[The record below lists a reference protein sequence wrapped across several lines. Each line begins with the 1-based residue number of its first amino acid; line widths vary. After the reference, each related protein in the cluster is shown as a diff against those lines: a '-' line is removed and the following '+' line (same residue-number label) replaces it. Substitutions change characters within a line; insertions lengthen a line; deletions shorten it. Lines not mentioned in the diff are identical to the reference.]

1 MKTMSP
7 VARRLLL
14 PLALMSCTAL
24 AETPRPPGAVAA
36 IDVARVEPAKVT
48 RIDAGPERRR
58 ENCPSALSAA
68 LGRDIQ
74 AAQALAEKMPW
85 ADIEK
90 LFAEAEQA
98 WAEAASGCVGATR
111 DQALANQAD
120 ARRARDHAA
129 GQAGESAACE
139 QAVVTANRIMEF
151 SRQPWTE
158 KRWDEAARWLRKAD
172 LAWESAAGQC
182 AGGKREQAAR
192 KRDSA
197 RIDAHNATACAP
209 LWDQA
214 TTSTTR
220 LKAEL
225 ATLGAAEK
233 TERRDQIERLWTEA
247 ASSCKGAS
255 TERAAATAALMVK
268 ERGSR
273 PLSAIAAAP
282 VTAAPH
288 AAVPSA
294 AADSA
299 RIRVADVIYTGQ
311 FRPNANGEMEGRG
324 RVEWDSGDV
333 FEGSLVKGRAE
344 GKGVFIWKSGQRYQG
359 DLVQGRPAGQGKL
372 QYADTGDSYE
382 GGFAEGLP
390 DGRGSYTW
398 KNGDSYRGD
407 WAKGQKHGH
416 GRYSS
421 AKGGYWEGEYAND
434 ERVKGIAALSRAP
447 D

>member
-1 MKTMSP
+1 MKPLSLD
-7 VARRLLL
+7 ARRLLL
-14 PLALMSCTAL
+14 PLLLTSCAAL
-24 AETPRPPGAVAA
+24 AETPRPPDAVAA
-36 IDVARVEPAKVT
+36 LGVARVEPAKVA

-74 AAQALAEKMPW
+74 AAQALAEKLPW
-85 ADIEK
+85 SDIGK

-98 WAEAASGCVGATR
+98 WTEAASGCEGATR

-120 ARRARDHAA
+120 ARRGREHAA

-139 QAVVTANRIMEF
+139 QALITANRIMEF

-158 KRWDEAARWLRKAD
+158 KRWEEAARWLRKAD

-182 AGGKREQAAR
+182 AGGKREQAVR

-197 RIDAHNATACAP
+197 RIDAHNAAACAP
-209 LWDQA
+209 LWDKA
-214 TTSTTR
+214 TTSTTS

-225 ATLGAAEK
+225 ATLGTAEK
-233 TERRDQIERLWTEA
+233 TQRRDQIERLWTEA

-255 TERAAATAALMVK
+255 TERAAATAALMAR

-273 PLSAIAAAP
+273 PLSAVSAIPTAAAP
-282 VTAAPH
+282 PAT
-288 AAVPSA
+288 
-294 AADSA
+294 ADSA
-299 RIRVADVIYTGQ
+299 RIRMADITYIGQ
-311 FRPNANGEMEGRG
+311 FKPNANGEMEGRG

-333 FEGSLVKGRAE
+333 FEGGLVRGRAE
-344 GKGVFIWKSGQRYQG
+344 GKGVFVWKNGQRYQG
-359 DLVQGRPAGQGKL
+359 DLAEGRPAGQGKL
-372 QYADTGDSYE
+372 LYADTGDNYE
-382 GGFAEGLP
+382 GGFAAGLP
-390 DGRGSYTW
+390 DGRGTYTW

-407 WAKGQKHGH
+407 WVKGRKHGH
-416 GRYSS
+416 GRYTS

-447 D
+447 H